1 MATIKNE
8 VFIGL
13 LHENF
18 YLVGREL
25 TLVAEEIVPGAG
37 RMSKF
42 LLVGGLPLSP
52 SRKNPAMYNMYV
64 IYTCDIYMKTH
75 NKYLSIYIYI
85 HMHNHTLFILH
96 ILTYDFL
103 RILPFLEIWI
113 IS

>member
-1 MATIKNE
+1 MATVKNE

-75 NKYLSIYIYI
+75 NKYLSIYIY
-85 HMHNHTLFILH
+85 
-96 ILTYDFL
+96 TYAQSY
-103 RILPFLEIWI
+103 I
-113 IS
+113 IYIAYINI